1 MSKIGSF
8 FWCCGN
14 YCWLAIRHFE
24 VARVIGLR
32 WLSKCIVGMFWLTNL
47 PPCWKFVPKT
57 IPRCTGQPS
66 RPGLSRN
73 LRVANCV
80 VAYSTAQKWVTSRV
94 SFPVRRESRSAG
106 IIDVAISGI
115 NYWRHVQCLFNLVY
129 RYYFIWWLHP
139 TPKSRSFPKSH
150 FLSFFFCPLMA
161 TARNWNKSFMHIEL
175 CAGTVAIG
183 RRGLVNQIPILTPD
197 PGSWKAD

>member
-32 WLSKCIVGMFWLTNL
+32 WLSKCIVEMFWLTNL

-57 IPRCTGQPS
+57 IPPCTGQPS

-80 VAYSTAQKWVTSRV
+80 VAYSTTQKWVTSRV
-94 SFPVRRESRSAG
+94 SFHVRRESRSAR
-106 IIDVAISGI
+106 IIEAAISGI
-115 NYWRHVQCLFNLVY
+115 NYWRHVQCLFNLVH

-139 TPKSRSFPKSH
+139 TPTSRSFPKSH
-150 FLSFFFCPLMA
+150 FLSFFL
-161 TARNWNKSFMHIEL
+161 SFNGN
-175 CAGTVAIG
+175 GT
-183 RRGLVNQIPILTPD
+183 
-197 PGSWKAD
+197 